1 MHRRR
6 SSLEKLLILQHFA
19 PQSPKRARR
28 WMLGTWLR
36 LRKPTHK
43 PLPRT
48 LPIRVRS
55 SIREWLNTRV
65 KIFKDHLNH
74 LRQQVKLVILL
85 WLKVQC
91 SIKAM
96 LPIAVQSRS
105 STLMTSKSLWA
116 LLHKTKEIQSE
127 RKRLMR
133 LLRPRPER

>member
-6 SSLEKLLILQHFA
+6 SSLGKLLILKHFA

-28 WMLGTWLR
+28 WMLGTLLR
-36 LRKPTHK
+36 LRKPTQK
-43 PLPRT
+43 PLLRT

-55 SIREWLNTRV
+55 SIRELLNTRV
-65 KIFKDHLNH
+65 EIFKDHLNH
-74 LRQQVKLVILL
+74 LLQQVKLAILL

-96 LPIAVQSRS
+96 GHIAVPSRS
-105 STLMTSKSLWA
+105 LTPMISKSLRP
-116 LLHKTKEIQSE
+116 LLHKIKKIQSE

-133 LLRPRPER
+133 LFKQQAQL